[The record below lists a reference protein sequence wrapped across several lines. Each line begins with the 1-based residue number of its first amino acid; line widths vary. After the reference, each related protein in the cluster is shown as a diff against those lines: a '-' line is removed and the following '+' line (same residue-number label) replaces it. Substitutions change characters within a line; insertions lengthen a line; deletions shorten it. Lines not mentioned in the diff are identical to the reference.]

1 MSHDTFCT
9 FGNFSA
15 FIFFYMV
22 FRLIYFIVRLHYLQ
36 FHPCYATYKAIKSN
50 QEQQFRSL
58 LIFWVSCLSFLAIES
73 FTDFFLSW

>member
-1 MSHDTFCT
+1 MTPFVHLKTFLLL
-9 FGNFSA
+9 FL
-15 FIFFYMV
+15 FYMV

-73 FTDFFLSW
+73 FTDLFLSW